1 MEPAYRPVCRRRLTD
16 EVVDQIQD
24 LIVKSELRVGDPL
37 PPERELAQR
46 LQVSRNVLRH
56 AVGMLSQKGLVE
68 VRPGSGTY
76 VTHPSGSFI
85 GESLHFL
92 LQFDSSLLLDLL
104 KARLLIE
111 SETAALAAQYA
122 TPENLQAMKTA
133 LDTMNQYSA
142 DPDRYI
148 EADLSFHTELAHAAG
163 NQVLFLLLMSV
174 RAALRENIRH
184 FARDVDAIVTS
195 TRYHHHIYEAV
206 AAHQS
211 EVARQAMRD
220 HFALTIERERRSPS
234 D

>member
-1 MEPAYRPVCRRRLTD
+1 MQPTYRPVCRRRLTD

-24 LIVKSELRVGDPL
+24 LIIKSELRVGDPL
-37 PPERELAQR
+37 PPERNLAQR

-92 LQFDSSLLLDLL
+92 LQFNSSLLLDLL
-104 KARLLIE
+104 EARLLIE
-111 SETAALAAQYA
+111 TETAALAAQYA
-122 TPENLQAMKTA
+122 APENLQAMKIA
-133 LDTMNQYSA
+133 LDSMDQYCA
-142 DPDRYI
+142 DPDRYV
-148 EADLSFHTELAHAAG
+148 EADLAFHTELAHAGG

-174 RAALRENIRH
+174 RSALRENIRH
-184 FARDVDAIVTS
+184 FASNLDAIVTS

-206 AAHQS
+206 AAHQP
-211 EVARQAMRD
+211 EVARQTMRD
-220 HFALTIERERRSPS
+220 HFALILEGERRPPVS
-234 D
+234 